1 MRLLSNPI
9 KRPLGANPNNPTTR
23 LVSIPGCE
31 RINGRESMLPFGCW
45 VSFSIPVRAEG
56 CAFWLLGIVFDTQG
70 LCVSLVVPGIVF
82 DTREGEGCAFL
93 GGWVSFSI
101 PLRVRAV
108 PFGGWVSFS
117 ILTRTGWL
125 SLWRNCHSLLSG
137 IVFDTHEPCTSLVV
151 LGIVFDTHECG
162 GGISLLCPLGMI
174 FNTREGGGLRDSLR

>member
-82 DTREGEGCAFL
+82 DTHEGGGRFFVCVAFPL
-93 GGWVSFSI
+93 WCWVSFSI
-101 PLRVRAV
+101 PVRAEE
-108 PFGGWVSFS
+108 
-117 ILTRTGWL
+117 
-125 SLWRNCHSLLSG
+125 LLDIG
-137 IVFDTHEPCTSLVV
+137 F
-151 LGIVFDTHECG
+151 LG
-162 GGISLLCPLGMI
+162 
-174 FNTREGGGLRDSLR
+174 